1 MSHFSSEALKA
12 LCALKTPPPSLWMLF
27 RNPAGQTRPNRS
39 SPFSPILLKAKLC
52 EQTKGFLP
60 RLPPSARYHW
70 HTAAKKSYAENDQ
83 IRQLLPRILNTL
95 CSKLLGDVF
104 LYAHDLALFEGDSD
118 KQITAVTLNYIYI
131 SSIKMSII
139 TSEVNYETEVLAVGQ
154 HERLF
159 FS

>member
-1 MSHFSSEALKA
+1 M
-12 LCALKTPPPSLWMLF
+12 
-27 RNPAGQTRPNRS
+27 
-39 SPFSPILLKAKLC
+39 
-52 EQTKGFLP
+52 
-60 RLPPSARYHW
+60 
-70 HTAAKKSYAENDQ
+70 
-83 IRQLLPRILNTL
+83 
-95 CSKLLGDVF
+95 F